1 MLKRLGVLLSL
12 TLIVT
17 GGILATST
25 ATASAWA
32 PEPGGHF
39 NNPWGSKGSRAR
51 LVNIFIRAVNHAH
64 KGSTI
69 RIAAYSNDRKDIAD
83 ALLRAHRRGVHV
95 QMLLND
101 NWTSHQT
108 RRIQRVLGK
117 NVDKASFL
125 RICYRSCRGKR
136 GNLHTKFYLFSS
148 TGSTRY
154 TTMMG
159 SANLTTNGV
168 AIQWNDMYTVN
179 RNKPMYDAY
188 SKMFNQMKRDK
199 PVNHPYRRFTV
210 RGAYMM
216 NFFPRY
222 KTTRKSDPVMKRL
235 NKVRCHGATGPTGIG
250 NRTMIRISMYGWNGT
265 RGRYL
270 ADKVAHL
277 SRLGCDIRVI
287 HSDGGGYVVK
297 KLRNNGVRVRT
308 ASYDRNKNGTVDMY
322 THEKYMIVSGKF
334 GTGKPSWQ
342 VWTGSQN
349 WSDIALN
356 GDEVV
361 MRIPRRGAFGD
372 YKKNFDFIWTHHT
385 HRTG

>member
-1 MLKRLGVLLSL
+1 MLKRLSALLSL
-12 TLIVT
+12 TLLLTIVSV
-17 GGILATST
+17 G
-25 ATASAWA
+25 SAAAWQ
-32 PEPGGHF
+32 PDPGSHF
-39 NNPWGSKGSRAR
+39 NNPWGGRDSRAR
-51 LVNIFIRAVNHAH
+51 LVDTFVRAVNHSH

-83 ALLRAHRRGVHV
+83 ALLKAHRRGVHV

-108 RRIQRVLGK
+108 KRLQRAFGK
-117 NVDKASFL
+117 NVTKKSFV
-125 RICYRSCRGKR
+125 RICYRSCRGKK
-136 GNLHTKFYLFSS
+136 GNLHTKFYLFTH
-148 TGSTRY
+148 TGSARY

-179 RNKPMYDAY
+179 GNRPMYVAY
-188 SKMFNQMKRDK
+188 SKMFNQMKRDR
-199 PVNHPYRRFTV
+199 PVDHPYRRFSV
-210 RGAYMM
+210 RGHYDI
-216 NFFPRY
+216 NFYPRY
-222 KTTRKSDPVMKRL
+222 HNTKASDPVMKRL
-235 NKVRCHGATGPTGIG
+235 NKVRCTGATGPTGVG
-250 NRTMIRISMYGWNGT
+250 NKTMIRISMYGWNGT
-265 RGRYL
+265 RGRFL
-270 ADKVAHL
+270 ADKVAQL
-277 SRLGCDIRVI
+277 SRQGCDIRVI
-287 HSDGGGYVVK
+287 HSDGGGYVVN

-322 THEKYMIVSGKF
+322 THQKYMILSGKF

-361 MRIPRRGAFGD
+361 MRIPRHGAFNE
-372 YKKNFDFIWTHHT
+372 YLKNFDDIWVNHT